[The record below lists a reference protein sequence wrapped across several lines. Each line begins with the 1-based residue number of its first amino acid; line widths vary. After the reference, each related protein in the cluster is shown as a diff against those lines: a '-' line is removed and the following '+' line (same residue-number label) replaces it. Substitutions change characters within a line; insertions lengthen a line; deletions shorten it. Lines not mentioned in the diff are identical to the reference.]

1 MTIRVLD
8 ENTKGVDYFVGD
20 IHGCYDILMDTL
32 YEVKFCPQKDR
43 LICTGDLIDRGPDS
57 VKCVELLKEPWFFSV
72 RGNHDQFLLDGVS
85 RGQVA
90 TWVMNGGMWHYY
102 LSEDELKDLYHL
114 IDTECTTAIRVP
126 YKGKNVGVI
135 HANVTSGIWGEFDD
149 ERDIWD
155 RSRTRVSEGVFGDV
169 KGIDLVVVGHT
180 VVDFPQKINNVLHID
195 TGAVF
200 DGRKLTVMSIEE
212 VLSYE

>member
-1 MTIRVLD
+1 MTIRVLH
-8 ENTKGVDYFVGD
+8 ENTQGTDYFVGD
-20 IHGCYDILMDTL
+20 IHGCYETLMDTL
-32 YEVKFCPQKDR
+32 HEVKFCPQKDR

-57 VKCVELLKEPWFFSV
+57 AKCVELLKESWFFSV

-90 TWVMNGGMWHYY
+90 IWVMNGGMWHYY

-114 IDTECTTAIRVP
+114 IDTECTTAIQVSH
-126 YKGKNVGVI
+126 KGKTVGVI
-135 HANVTSGIWGEFDD
+135 HANVTSGIWGEFDE

-155 RSRTRVSEGVFGDV
+155 RSRVRVSEGFYQDV
-169 KGIDLVVVGHT
+169 QGIDLVIVGHT
-180 VVDFPQKINNVLHID
+180 VVDSPRKINNVLHID

-200 DGRKLTVMSIEE
+200 DRKLTIMSIEE
-212 VLSYE
+212 ALSYGC